1 MRAFIFAVAAL
12 VALAPVAN
20 ATPADDQYLA
30 ILKERNI
37 GGDPDKMIGYAL
49 AACDAYGTPELFA
62 GQVEHM
68 QAIGYT
74 EIQTKVIVGL
84 GMQAY
89 CPDKLSLGHESPR
102 RPRPRPRCSFLPRT
116 KPRPRLQSPPK
127 PLTLRKARLRHRES
141 ERLIWLSHNVSCE
154 TRRAARG

>member
-1 MRAFIFAVAAL
+1 MGCVGAIVAIPTCRNAAGPIVTTMRAFIFAVAAL
-12 VALAPVAN
+12 VVLAPVAN

-30 ILKERNI
+30 ILKDRNI

-62 GQVEHM
+62 SQVEHM

-89 CPDKLSLGHESPR
+89 CPDKLSQRHDEPPPAATPTPMLFPSPDEA
-102 RPRPRPRCSFLPRT
+102 
-116 KPRPRLQSPPK
+116 PP
-127 PLTLRKARLRHRES
+127 PAPAPAEAP
-141 ERLIWLSHNVSCE
+141 VP
-154 TRRAARG
+154 GV